1 MLASEKIKVL
11 IVDDHQIVR
20 DGLRSLL
27 EKEADLQVIGEAADG
42 RTALR
47 IIREQAPRVVIMD
60 VAMPDLNGIEATIQI
75 KKEFP
80 EVKVIALSM
89 HCDRRFVLSMI
100 KAGASGYLIKDC
112 AFKELIRA
120 IRVVVVQNKI
130 YMSPGITDVL
140 VENYLSGA
148 PAEERIAFSL
158 LTPREREVLQLIAEG
173 KTSNQI
179 GEHLHVSIK
188 TVETHRAGILNKL
201 NIRSVAELTK
211 FAIREGITSA

>member
-1 MLASEKIKVL
+1 LEKIKVL
-11 IVDDHQIVR
+11 IADDHQIVR

-47 IIREQAPRVVIMD
+47 MIREQAPRVVIMD

-89 HCDRRFVLSMI
+89 HDDRRFVLSMI

-211 FAIREGITSA
+211 FAIREGIISV